1 VAGLAAVFG
10 SGAMTNSIEEIER
23 ADCVLIIGSN
33 TSVAHPLIATR
44 VYRAKARGAKVI
56 VADPRKIPIVLQS
69 DLHLQ
74 QNLGTDVALINGLMH
89 IILKKG
95 WQDQAFV
102 DERTE
107 KVEELKKVVEGYSP
121 EKVSEIT
128 GIPAA
133 DLEKAA
139 EFYAKAERGT
149 ILYTMGITQ
158 HTTGVDNVKSLANL
172 AMITG
177 NIGKESTGVN
187 PLRGQNNVQG
197 ACDMGGLPNVYSGY
211 QAVTDPAARQKF
223 EEAWRAKL
231 PEKVGLTATEMFPAV
246 LDGRV
251 KGMIILGEN
260 PMVSD
265 PDSHHIEKAL
275 RALDFLLV
283 IDIFPTPTSELA
295 HVVLPGASF
304 AEKEGTFTNTE
315 RRVQMV
321 RKAVEPPGASKPDWR
336 IIQEISNHFGYPMD
350 YESPRAILEEIAR
363 LTPSYGGISYDRLQG
378 DGLLWPCPN
387 PEHSGTKFLHQGRFS
402 RGKGLFTPIEFKPAA
417 ETPDEVYPF
426 QLTTGRI
433 HVHYHTGTMTR
444 NSPSLEREVKEC
456 FLEMNSEDGRELG
469 ITDGDSVKVQSRRGA
484 VETKVKLTPSV
495 SKKVV
500 FMPFHFIESRA
511 NILTNPIFDPI
522 AKIPEFKVCSV
533 KIEKVGAR
541 SDKTAIPT
549 SPPAS

>member
-1 VAGLAAVFG
+1 VAGLAASFG
-10 SGAMTNSIEEIER
+10 SGSMTNSIEEIER
-23 ADCVLIIGSN
+23 ADCVFIIGSN

-69 DLHLQ
+69 DLHLR

-102 DERTE
+102 EERTE
-107 KVEELKKVVEGYSP
+107 KFEELKGVVEKYSP

-128 GIPAA
+128 GISVP
-133 DLEKAA
+133 DLERAA
-139 EFYAKAERGT
+139 EVYAKAERAT

-172 AMITG
+172 SMLTG
-177 NIGKESTGVN
+177 NVGKESTGVN

-197 ACDMGGLPNVYSGY
+197 ACDVGGLPNVYTGY

-223 EEAWRAKL
+223 EEAWGAKL

-260 PMVSD
+260 PVVSD

-295 HVVLPGASF
+295 HVVLPGAAF

-321 RKAVEPPGASKPDWR
+321 RKAVEPPGDSKPDWQ
-336 IIQEISNHFGYPMD
+336 IIQELSSHFGYPMD
-350 YESPRAILEEIAR
+350 YESPRAVMEEIAR
-363 LTPSYGGISYDRLQG
+363 LTPSYGGIAYDRLQG
-378 DGLLWPCPN
+378 DGLQWPCPN
-387 PEHSGTKFLHQGRFS
+387 PEHPGTKFLHEGRFS
-402 RGKGLFTPIEFKPAA
+402 RGKGLFTPIEYKPAA
-417 ETPDEVYPF
+417 ETPDEDYPF
-426 QLTTGRI
+426 QLTTGRV
-433 HVHYHTGTMTR
+433 HVHFHTGTMTR
-444 NSPSLEREVKEC
+444 NSPSLDRETKEC
-456 FLEMNSEDGRELG
+456 FLQMNPEDAQELG
-469 ITDGDSVKVQSRRGA
+469 IIDNGLVRVQSRRGA

-511 NILTNPIFDPI
+511 NLLTNPVFDPI
-522 AKIPEFKVCSV
+522 AKIPEFKVCAV
-533 KIEKVGAR
+533 NVEKVDTK
-541 SDKTAIPT
+541 SDRTA
-549 SPPAS
+549 SAS